1 VADPGGLVAAT
12 PSAVL
17 SSGRDRNKWISPF
30 AISLVILL
38 LAWEAIV
45 RALHIREI
53 ILPAPSAI
61 IRSFVLQM
69 AADPRSTHSIY
80 FHFAV
85 TLGEAVAGFLAGGVI
100 GIVLG
105 TVIAQFKVT
114 ERILMPYIVG
124 VQGLPKVALAPLFVV
139 WFGFGFTPKF
149 ILALTATFF
158 PVTINAIAGFKS
170 VERDRIEMMRSIG
183 ASRWQTFRMMSLLS
197 ALPFIFAG
205 LEIAVSHAMLAA
217 LVGEFV
223 GSAAGL
229 GYLLQNVNQ
238 SLDIAAEFVVML
250 MLAAVGIGLYR
261 TVVAV
266 KHRVIAWA
274 PDASQ
279 LNKI

>member
-1 VADPGGLVAAT
+1 MEAPIAVDAALAPRLGGKR
-12 PSAVL
+12 
-17 SSGRDRNKWISPF
+17 GREWVSPF
-30 AISLVILL
+30 LISLVALL
-38 LAWEAIV
+38 LVWEAVV

-61 IRSFVLQM
+61 IRSFVLQL
-69 AADPRSTHSIY
+69 ASDPRSTHSIY
-80 FHFAV
+80 FHFGV

-100 GIVLG
+100 GIILG
-105 TVIAQFKVT
+105 TVIAQFRIT

-139 WFGFGFTPKF
+139 WFGFGFMPKF
-149 ILALTATFF
+149 VLALTATFF

-170 VERDRIEMMRSIG
+170 VEQDRIDMMRSIG
-183 ASRWQTFRMMSLLS
+183 ASRRQTFTLMSLPA

-223 GSAAGL
+223 GSSAGL

-238 SLDIAAEFVVML
+238 SLDIATEFVVML
-250 MLAAVGIGLYR
+250 LLAAVGIGLYR
-261 TVVAV
+261 GVLLV

-274 PDASQ
+274 PEASQ
-279 LNKI
+279 FNKA

>member
-1 VADPGGLVAAT
+1 MADVVQPAT
-12 PSAVL
+12 FRTARKPSWWSTSDL
-17 SSGRDRNKWISPF
+17 PPF
-30 AISLVILL
+30 AISLVLIL
-38 LAWEAIV
+38 LAWEGIV
-45 RALHIREI
+45 RALHVREI

-61 IRSFVLQM
+61 IGSFIAQL
-69 AADPRSTHSIY
+69 ASDPRSTHSLY

-85 TLGEAVAGFLAGGVI
+85 TLGEAVAGFLAGGLI

-105 TVIAQFKVT
+105 TVIAQFKIT

-124 VQGLPKVALAPLFVV
+124 IQGLPKVALAPLFVV

-149 ILALTATFF
+149 VLALTATFF
-158 PVTINAIAGFKS
+158 PVIINAIAGFKS
-170 VERDRIEMMRSIG
+170 VERDRIDMMRSIG
-183 ASRWQTFRMMSLLS
+183 ASRWQTFTLMSFPS

-250 MLAAVGIGLYR
+250 LLAAVGIALYR
-261 TVVAV
+261 IVVAV

-274 PDASQ
+274 PEASQ
-279 LNKI
+279 LSKA